1 MGELACSRRAGRCG
15 GLLGCPEGTSEGEL
29 VWLLGSAFTAAADG
43 KAGPTFCLGSEI
55 ELGLV
60 V

>member
-1 MGELACSRRAGRCG
+1 MRELACSRRAGRCG
-15 GLLGCPEGTSEGEL
+15 LLSCPEGTSEGEL
-29 VWLLGSAFTAAADG
+29 VWLLGSVFTAAADG
-43 KAGPTFCLGSEI
+43 KAGPTFCLGSKI